1 MFLCLGII
9 GNSLV
14 LFLYKYRMPQT
25 EERFYIPYLAVADLF
40 SAVSL
45 GCLSIVTNFY
55 ITDIPSE
62 GLCKFLPYFS
72 WVTTSWS
79 ALLLPMISVCQ
90 RRYLKICRPTEKQ
103 MTRFWRKCS
112 VYICLSFA
120 GVFASPLL
128 YFAGKRY
135 MYVSCLN
142 TSMTVVMRD

>member
-1 MFLCLGII
+1 M
-9 GNSLV
+9 
-14 LFLYKYRMPQT
+14 
-25 EERFYIPYLAVADLF
+25 
-40 SAVSL
+40 
-45 GCLSIVTNFY
+45 TNFY
-55 ITDIPSE
+55 FTDFPSE

-79 ALLLPMISVCQ
+79 ALLLLMISLS
-90 RRYLKICRPTEKQ
+90 RYLKICRPTGRQ

-142 TSMTVVMRD
+142 TNMTVVMCDLKFFNETVNYVKTAYLYIAFSIIFLNVVITAVLYIP